1 MGVYVYKVTKQIK
14 VLKDGTRA
22 NVAVFAYKP
31 TWGWGSDA
39 DKLNAR
45 WAKESGCPQA
55 ERFARQQSKS
65 WMGRAVLGE
74 TGEVAIPVTV
84 GTFDDSWFDMQVSKM
99 RNNEMVAVD

>member
-31 TWGWGSDA
+31 TYAWGDEGR
-39 DKLNAR
+39 KQNAR

-55 ERFARQQSKS
+55 ERFANQKSKS

-74 TGEVAIPVTV
+74 GGEIAVPVSF
-84 GTFDDSWFDMQVSKM
+84 GTFEDSWFDNQVCKM
-99 RNNEMVAVD
+99 REAEKQAA

>member
-31 TWGWGSDA
+31 TFGWGKDA
-39 DKLNAR
+39 EKLNAR
-45 WAKESGCPQA
+45 WAKDSGCPQA
-55 ERFARQQSKS
+55 ERFANQRSKS

-74 TGEVAIPVTV
+74 TGEIAVPVNC
-84 GTFDDSWFDMQVSKM
+84 GTFYDSWFDQQVS
-99 RNNEMVAVD
+99 EMKAAIAA

>member
-1 MGVYVYKVTKQIK
+1 MGIYVYKVTKQIK

-31 TWGWGSDA
+31 TFGWGADA

-45 WAKESGCPQA
+45 WAKDSGCPQA
-55 ERFARQQSKS
+55 ERFARQKSKS

-74 TGEVAIPVTV
+74 SGEIAVDVDC
-84 GTFDDSWFDMQVSKM
+84 GTFDDGWFDSQISK
-99 RNNEMVAVD
+99 NHTV